1 MNIDNNSYTEKMNEQ
16 TFRICPYTKRE
27 LAKLYF
33 PFTENAE
40 SAVANLRN
48 LLKRNED
55 LMDELLD
62 AGYNPYNKVFTPR
75 QVRIIIHYLGEP

>member
-1 MNIDNNSYTEKMNEQ
+1 MNEQ

-33 PFTENAE
+33 PFTENTK

-48 LLKRNED
+48 LLKRNEE
-55 LMDELLD
+55 LMEELQN
-62 AGYNPYNKVFTPR
+62 AGYQPYDKCFTPR
-75 QVRIIIHYLGEP
+75 QVRLIVEFLGEP